1 MTSRL
6 RLAAATVGVSAAL
19 LVAVP
24 GMAFAAETPDPAPP
38 VSTVAPVPGTQSAPL
53 SSVAPVPGGE
63 PTSGPTESRAPSTV
77 ASGVPPTTTGPK
89 PVTPGQV
96 SPVPVGAAD
105 TGDGSTAPGQTG
117 TLLLFGALGLTGA
130 AGAGVLA
137 ASRRRARRT

>member
-53 SSVAPVPGGE
+53 SSVAPVPG
-63 PTSGPTESRAPSTV
+63 GPTESRAPSTV

>member
-38 VSTVAPVPGTQSAPL
+38 VTTVAPVPGTQSAPL

-63 PTSGPTESRAPSTV
+63 PTSGPTESRHRPP